1 MRPSRLTLAAGALAL
16 LAAPA
21 CNDVPVL
28 PKWDAEWYVPLP
40 SQSIA
45 LGGAGRFP
53 IGVPIPPGTSASV
66 SFPVQSLAL
75 DQAIGRILRQP
86 LSNGRVILNVATP
99 FALDGADTLF
109 VAADSASLTNPA
121 ETARIVVPFTL
132 VASQSSITDTVEI
145 TQGLSVL
152 STAAQNDASLYVQV
166 RGRVTYSGTTSRTVT
181 AADSI
186 GVKLALFTRIGVS
199 TR

>member
-45 LGGAGRFP
+45 LGGADRFP

-86 LSNGRVILNVATP
+86 LSDGRAIVTIATP

-109 VAADSASLTNPA
+109 VAADSTALTNPA
-121 ETARIVVPFTL
+121 AARIVVPFTL

-166 RGRVTYSGTTSRTVT
+166 RGRVTYSGTASQTVT

>member
-1 MRPSRLTLAAGALAL
+1 MRPSRLTLAAGVLAL

-40 SQSIA
+40 SQAIA
-45 LGGAGRFP
+45 LGGAGQFP

-75 DQAIGRILRQP
+75 DQAIGRILRQQ
-86 LSNGRVILNVATP
+86 LSNGRVILNVVTP

-109 VAADSASLTNPA
+109 VAADPASLTNPA
-121 ETARIVVPFTL
+121 DTARIVVPFTL
-132 VASQSSITDTVEI
+132 VASQSSITDTVGI

-186 GVKLALFTRIGVS
+186 GVRLALLTRIGIS